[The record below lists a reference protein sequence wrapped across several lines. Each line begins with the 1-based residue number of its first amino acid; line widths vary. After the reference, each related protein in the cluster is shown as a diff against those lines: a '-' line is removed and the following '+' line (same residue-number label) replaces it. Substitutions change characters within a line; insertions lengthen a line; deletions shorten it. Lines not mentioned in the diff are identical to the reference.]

1 MYQNM
6 KNQKNIHFTY
16 TPGRH
21 IRTYHRRAE
30 PFVVHER
37 SVPVVLA
44 GISAYGVRVR
54 VNGSNIAL
62 LYNNGH
68 HREIFVYMIIVVIT
82 RTALHLYYL

>member
-1 MYQNM
+1 MYQFM

-37 SVPVVLA
+37 SVVPVDPV
-44 GISAYGVRVR
+44 GVRVR
-54 VNGSNIAL
+54 VTGSNI
-62 LYNNGH
+62 G
-68 HREIFVYMIIVVIT
+68 VVIT
-82 RTALHLYYL
+82 MAIMKKYLSILLL